1 MPAAPALPDVPPGA
15 PLRVALTTGAYNH
28 IADGVALTLNRV
40 VRSFEGTGIE
50 ARVYAPT
57 TERPALAHAGTLV
70 PVPSLT
76 APGRPDYRVA
86 LGLTPGAKRDL
97 AAFAPDVV
105 SVSTPDLLGFGAR
118 RWALRHGVPL
128 VGIYHTHFASYLDA
142 YGLGRAEPALWRYL
156 RWFYRPFRHVY
167 VPSPSMQDVLR
178 AHGFGSNLRPWPR
191 GVETDWFT
199 PAKRDLAWR
208 RSLGFADDDVVVAWV
223 GRLVV
228 EKGLDVFAGMVEA
241 LRARGRTF
249 KVLAVGD
256 GPARPGFEGRLTA
269 ALGLGNAVFTGTLRG
284 DDLARAY
291 ASADVFVF
299 PSETESFGNVTLEAM
314 ASGLPAV
321 CADAPGSASLVAD
334 GETGFLCPPRDADA
348 FADATGR
355 LVADADLRRRMGTA
369 ARERALGYRW
379 DAVLARLHAYLR
391 EAAA

>member
-1 MPAAPALPDVPPGA
+1 MPPAPPVRSPSG

-40 VRSFEGTGIE
+40 VGSFAEAGIE
-50 ARVYAPT
+50 GRVYAPT
-57 TERPALAHAGTLV
+57 TARPALAHAGTLV
-70 PVPSLT
+70 PVPSVT

-86 LGLTPGAKRDL
+86 VGLTPGAKRDL

-105 SVSTPDLLGFGAR
+105 SVSTPDLLGLGGR
-118 RWALRHGVPL
+118 RWALRHGTPL

-142 YGLGRAEPALWRYL
+142 YGLGRLEPALWRYL

-167 VPSPSMQDVLR
+167 VPSPSMEAVLQ
-178 AHGFGSNLRPWPR
+178 AHGFGANLRPWPR
-191 GVETDWFT
+191 GVETDRFA
-199 PAKRDLAWR
+199 PEKRDLEWR
-208 RSLGFADDDVVVAWV
+208 RSLGFADADVVVAWV

-228 EKGLDVFAGMVEA
+228 EKGLGVFAEMAEA
-241 LRARGRTF
+241 MRARGLAF

-256 GPARPGFEGRLTA
+256 GPARADFEGRLAA
-269 ALGLGNAVFTGTLRG
+269 ALGPGGAVFTGTLRG
-284 DDLARAY
+284 SALARAY
-291 ASADVFVF
+291 ASADLFVF

-321 CADAPGSASLVAD
+321 CADAPGSASLVVR
-334 GETGFLCPPRDADA
+334 GETGFLCPPRDAAA
-348 FADATGR
+348 FATAAGR
-355 LVADADLRRRMGTA
+355 LVADAGLRHAMGAA
-369 ARERALGYRW
+369 ARERALTYRW